1 MIQLG
6 KTQSLFVVK
15 KSPNGVYLSS
25 TPSGSN
31 DRKNEVLLPK
41 NQVPEG
47 TKTGDRLDVFIYR
60 DSEDRL
66 IATTSTPALELGEVA
81 MLKVKEVASIGAF
94 LDWGLLKD
102 LLLPFKEQ
110 TFRVRAG
117 DRVLVALYID
127 KSNRLCATMHLY
139 DFLRMDSPYKKDDK
153 VMGTVYDIL
162 DNFGAYVAVDN
173 LYSALI
179 PNKELFSSLR
189 PGDSVEARVTQV
201 KDDGKLDLSLREK
214 AFIQLEGDAYD
225 IYKKLLEAGGFLP
238 YHDKSD
244 PELIKAEFHLSKNA
258 FKRAIGHLY
267 KAGKITIADDGI
279 HKTNQ
284 PD

>member
-15 KSPNGVYLSS
+15 KSQNGVYLSDS
-25 TPSGSN
+25 PSN
-31 DRKNEVLLPK
+31 NTARKTEVLLPK
-41 NQVPEG
+41 NQVPE
-47 TKTGDRLDVFIYR
+47 KIKMGDQMDVFIYR

-81 MLKVKEVASIGAF
+81 LLKVKEVSSIGAF

-110 TFRVRAG
+110 TYRVRAN

-139 DFLRMDSPYKKDDK
+139 DFLRMDSPYQKDDK
-153 VMGTVYDIL
+153 VIGTVYDIL
-162 DNFGAYVAVDN
+162 DHFGAYVAVDN
-173 LYSALI
+173 RYSALI
-179 PNKELFSSLR
+179 PNKELFRTLR
-189 PGDSVEARVTQV
+189 PGDSIEARVTQV
-201 KDDGKLDLSLREK
+201 KEDGKLDLSLREK

-238 YHDKSD
+238 YHDKSE
-244 PELIKAEFHLSKNA
+244 PELIKAEFQLSKNA

-267 KAGKITIADDGI
+267 KAGKITIEQDGI

-284 PD
+284 R